1 MSEQPATPQT
11 PAATPL
17 GAEMVQASA
26 KVQAIVDAA
35 ERAAAGLRAETEQRA
50 RERIAE
56 ADRAADNRVQAA
68 EAEARDILAQAQKE
82 AEELRRAG
90 REEAR
95 NAVLE
100 ASEAA
105 RDVLRRGTELSREI
119 EQLGTSLRRN
129 AQVILHD
136 VKHAHDQ
143 LSRQLADALPEGAGA
158 DLPVRARRTD
168 DEERAARRERPSPS
182 GPAVFDHA
190 AGDRP
195 VAPRTPRPPAS
206 RGASD
211 RAPVDVADVPEL
223 GELEIPEFSREYVP
237 QRHRRRR

>member
-56 ADRAADNRVQAA
+56 ADRAADHRVQAA
-68 EAEARDILAQAQKE
+68 EAEARDILAQAQQE

-136 VKHAHDQ
+136 VKHAHDA
-143 LSRQLADALPEGAGA
+143 LSRQLADALPEGAA

-168 DEERAARRERPSPS
+168 DEDRAARRERPAAS

-195 VAPRTPRPPAS
+195 ATPRTPRPPAPRVS
-206 RGASD
+206 PD
-211 RAPVDVADVPEL
+211 RAPVDVADVPEI
-223 GELEIPEFSREYVP
+223 GELEIPEFSRDYVP